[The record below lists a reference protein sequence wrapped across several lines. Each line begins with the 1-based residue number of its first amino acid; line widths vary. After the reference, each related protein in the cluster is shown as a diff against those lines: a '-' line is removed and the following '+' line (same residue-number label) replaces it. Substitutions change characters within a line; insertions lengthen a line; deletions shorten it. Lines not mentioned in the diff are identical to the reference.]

1 MAHCTSISHVGD
13 KLVVGAID
21 TSFLSGTSRIA
32 PGTAVLNGPVVIGA
46 TGVLGVDRATCMIGP
61 PLLGLAVPA
70 SLEVTGITNIIGVLN
85 VSAISFFTGLLT
97 ASGGVIINAV
107 ETKNGVD
114 LKNAL
119 SLGNDTTIC
128 NAPMIVN
135 SIVKAS
141 DFFSSAGGLNATTKL
156 AGKALEVAVGKKG
169 FDIPH
174 PLRDGY
180 RLRHICIEGPSADV
194 YFRGTLQNVNE
205 IIIPDYWRN
214 LVDNESVSV
223 TLTPIGS
230 YQELFVDKIEWGRRI
245 IIKNNLGTSI
255 NCSYIVYGERIDG
268 ERNISEYKGL
278 TPMDYPG
285 DNSEYTINGL

>member
-1 MAHCTSISHVGD
+1 MAHSTSISHIGD
-13 KLVVGAID
+13 KLVVGAVD

-46 TGVLGVDRATCMIGP
+46 TGGLGVDRATCMIGP

-230 YQELFVDKIEWGRRI
+230 YQ
-245 IIKNNLGTSI
+245 
-255 NCSYIVYGERIDG
+255 
-268 ERNISEYKGL
+268 
-278 TPMDYPG
+278 
-285 DNSEYTINGL
+285 